1 MAAGWRADTFE
12 DDTMKNQ
19 VFTHDADIAWTPTEP
34 GVRRK
39 VLGYNDGVMM
49 VRVDFE
55 RGAVG
60 SLHQHVHVQCTLIES
75 GAFDVTISG
84 KTEHMV
90 AGDCFLVPS
99 NEIHGVVATEA
110 GVLVDVFTPMRG
122 EFV

>member
-1 MAAGWRADTFE
+1 
-12 DDTMKNQ
+12 MKG
-19 VFTHDADIAWTPTEP
+19 DAFIHESDLHWTPTEP
-34 GVRRK
+34 GVKRK
-39 VLGYNDGVMM
+39 ILGYNDGIMM
-49 VRVDFE
+49 VRVAFE
-55 RGAVG
+55 KGAVG

-84 KTEHMV
+84 QTKHLT

-110 GVLVDVFTPMRG
+110 GMLVDVFTPMRE